1 MLQLSLID
9 LVVLGG
15 VAVVLPGALG
25 GPWRWWA
32 LSTIAVA
39 ASFTLDRGAG
49 AGLLVIPWL
58 LTGAVVAGR
67 ALREAGP
74 LLFWDLD
81 VVAGLSAHGW
91 GLVAAGALLTSR
103 LGLALLGV
111 HEPIVELT
119 AVHYTY
125 AGVGALTLAVMAHRT
140 AVTPGARRVGRAAV
154 TITMAAPPIV
164 AFGFATGV
172 AVPQV
177 GGAVLMAVGVWLTAC
192 LELARV
198 VGHRASGWTRAF
210 LGISALA
217 IWVPMVLAV
226 AWAAGQHWA
235 IPVLSISDMART
247 HGLANAVGFILC
259 GLIARYLDERQET
272 TWS

>member
-1 MLQLSLID
+1 M
-9 LVVLGG
+9 VLGG

-32 LSTIAVA
+32 LSALALA

-49 AGLLVIPWL
+49 AGLLVVPWL

-67 ALREAGP
+67 ALRQAGP

-111 HEPIVELT
+111 HEPIIELT

-140 AVTPGARRVGRAAV
+140 AATPERAGSDERPCRHDGGAA
-154 TITMAAPPIV
+154 IV
-164 AFGFATGV
+164 ALGFV
-172 AVPQV
+172 S
-177 GGAVLMAVGVWLTAC
+177 GAPF
-192 LELARV
+192 R
-198 VGHRASGWTRAF
+198 R
-210 LGISALA
+210 
-217 IWVPMVLAV
+217 WVEP
-226 AWAAGQHWA
+226 
-235 IPVLSISDMART
+235 
-247 HGLANAVGFILC
+247 C
-259 GLIARYLDERQET
+259 
-272 TWS
+272 